1 MEKPPDGIQK
11 EKARRS
17 WRQPRFINQV
27 GPGAG
32 GPYAME
38 PDSLLDQGDS
48 YGKQGACKVAEL
60 EIRPPLRAAQAD
72 FSLLAAGI

>member
-11 EKARRS
+11 EKPRRS

-32 GPYAME
+32 GPNAME
-38 PDSLLDQGDS
+38 PDSLLDQDDS
-48 YGKQGACKVAEL
+48 YGKSGAGKVAEWG
-60 EIRPPLRAAQAD
+60 
-72 FSLLAAGI
+72 FSRCSGGLFSAYGRNLS